1 MGKLHG
7 LSGYP
12 LRREVLTACLMGGLP
27 TAWARER
34 LLNRWVRTMKMKIIY
49 VCLDALI
56 NAPRNARTHTKKQ
69 LRKLARTIKDLGF
82 RVPILIDG
90 NGQIIAG
97 HGRVEAAK
105 LLGMTEVP
113 AIVVDNLTP
122 EQIRLLAIS
131 ENRLSELGG
140 WDFESLAAELQDLQN
155 LDFGCDL
162 TLSGFETAEIDLHL
176 TQYTDEG
183 AHEPILPAGVLSSDC
198 PAVSRIGDIWNV
210 GSHRLACGDA
220 REPGVYERLLENELV
235 QMVFADAPYNVRIG
249 GHVSGTS
256 IHPEFA
262 MASGEMS
269 SAEFILF
276 LRTFIR
282 LIARYSVDGAISFI
296 CMDHGHLQELRESAE
311 GILEY
316 KNLCVWVKPNA
327 GMGSLYRSQHELIAV
342 FKSGKVP
349 HINNVELGKHGRNR
363 TNVWRYAG
371 ANSFGKG
378 RDAALAAHPT
388 TKPVEMIADAI
399 LDCSERGGLILD
411 PFLGSGTTLLAAEQT
426 GRRGAGIEIDPHY
439 VDLAAGRISRLAKAP
454 IIHTG
459 SGLTFDEIKVARAA
473 ESKGDS
479 K

>member
-1 MGKLHG
+1 
-7 LSGYP
+7 
-12 LRREVLTACLMGGLP
+12 
-27 TAWARER
+27 
-34 LLNRWVRTMKMKIIY
+34 MKMQIIY
-49 VCLDALI
+49 VRLDALMS
-56 NAPRNARTHTKKQ
+56 APRNARTHTKRQ

-82 RVPILIDG
+82 RVPILVDG
-90 NGQIIAG
+90 NGRIIAG
-97 HGRVEAAK
+97 HGRVDAAR

-131 ENRLSELGG
+131 ENKLSELGG
-140 WDFESLAAELQDLQN
+140 WDLEALALELQDLEK
-155 LDFGCDL
+155 LDLGCDL
-162 TLSGFETAEIDLHL
+162 TLTGFETAEIDLYL
-176 TQYTDEG
+176 TEHG
-183 AHEPILPAGVLSSDC
+183 EEKLAEPMIPASALSHDR
-198 PAVSRIGDIWNV
+198 PAVTRIGDHWTV
-210 GSHRLACGDA
+210 GPHRIICGDA
-220 REPGVYERLLENELV
+220 READVYERLLGLERA
-235 QMVFADAPYNVRIG
+235 QMVFADAPFNVKIG

-256 IHPEFA
+256 VHPEFA
-262 MASGEMS
+262 MASGEMN
-269 SAEFILF
+269 SAEFIVF

-282 LIARYSVDGAISFI
+282 LIKRYSVDGAISFL

-342 FKSGKVP
+342 FKSGTAP

-378 RDAALAAHPT
+378 RDAALEGHPT
-388 TKPVEMIADAI
+388 TKPVAMVADAI

-426 GRRGAGIEIDPHY
+426 GRRGAGIELDPVY
-439 VDLAAGRISRLAKAP
+439 VDLAIERLSRVAKSP
-454 IIHTG
+454 IIHTNT
-459 SGLTFDEIKVARAA
+459 GLTFDEVKVARAA
-473 ESKGDS
+473 ESKGDGQ
-479 K
+479 